1 MEESARDASRR
12 QQVSQL
18 LAAWTNRDS
27 AARDALLPV
36 VYDELHRLAHHY
48 MHGERRGHT
57 LQTTALVN
65 EAYIRLV
72 DLDRMQWRDRAHFFA
87 MAATLMRRILVD
99 HARERS
105 RDKRGGGVS
114 VTSLDEQVAV
124 SKASVDVVALDE
136 ALDRLAAMDR
146 QQSQIVELRFFS
158 GLTIEET
165 AEALDLSPATVK
177 REWTSAKAWLHQQ
190 LGGA

>member
-1 MEESARDASRR
+1 
-12 QQVSQL
+12 
-18 LAAWTNRDS
+18 
-27 AARDALLPV
+27 

-48 MHGERRGHT
+48 MRGERREHT

-99 HARERS
+99 YARERS

-124 SKASVDVVALDE
+124 SKASVDIVALDE
-136 ALDRLAAMDR
+136 ALDRLAAMDH